1 MMLVQKALKSLER
14 LPKLGIWP
22 AAVFVL
28 CSAAALLVAQQLRP
42 TRYAE
47 RQGVTL
53 GAMLPPTVQQWR
65 EVKSNLVQMSLTPD
79 GIDRS
84 EAVAATYDDTAMTSY
99 ADPQGNLVMV
109 ALAYGRLQRQE
120 GKIHRPELCYSSQGF
135 TLKSSTAVPLALSAD
150 GGADGKVQVH
160 RLEVVSRGR
169 REVVSYWIRIGDL
182 FSTSAFA
189 TRTHIMK
196 VGLQGEIP
204 DGILFRVSQII
215 PSDLTEPQVEAA
227 YARQEAFMATLAG
240 SLTGG
245 GKKML
250 VGDRLA
256 LRAGGSS
263 NAAS

>member
-1 MMLVQKALKSLER
+1 MDWLQKTLKGLGH

-22 AAVFVL
+22 ATAFLL
-28 CSAAALLVAQQLRP
+28 CSAAALVAAQQLRP

-53 GAMLPPTVQQWR
+53 NAMLPPNVQQWR
-65 EVKSNLVQMSLTPD
+65 EVKSNLVQMSLTPE
-79 GIDRS
+79 GVDRS

-99 ADPQGNLVMV
+99 ADAQGNLVMV

-120 GKIHRPELCYSSQGF
+120 GKIHRPELCYSAQGF
-135 TLKSSTAVPLALSAD
+135 TVKSQATVALPLTAD
-150 GGADGKVQVH
+150 GALDGQVQVH
-160 RLEVVSRGR
+160 RIDTASRR
-169 REVVSYWIRIGDL
+169 QREIVSYWIRIGDL
-182 FSTSAFA
+182 FSASAFE

-204 DGILFRVSQII
+204 DGILFRVSQVI
-215 PSDLTEPQVEAA
+215 PADLAGPELEAA
-227 YARQEAFMATLAG
+227 YARQEAFMAALSG

-250 VGDRLA
+250 IGDRLA
-256 LRAGGSS
+256 LRAGGSHATS
-263 NAAS
+263 

>member
-1 MMLVQKALKSLER
+1 MLLFQKALKSLER
-14 LPKLGIWP
+14 LPRLGIRP
-22 AAVFVL
+22 AVALLL

-53 GAMLPPTVQQWR
+53 GAMLPPTVKQWR
-65 EVKSNLVQMSLTPD
+65 EVKSNLVQMSLTPE

-99 ADPQGNLVMV
+99 ADPKGNLVMV

-120 GKIHRPELCYSSQGF
+120 GKIHRPELCYSAQGF
-135 TLKSSTAVPLALSAD
+135 TVNTKTTVALPLTP
-150 GGADGKVQVH
+150 GGAPDGLIQVH
-160 RLEVVSRGR
+160 RIDTSSRR
-169 REVVSYWIRIGDL
+169 QREIVSYWIRIGDL
-182 FSTSAFA
+182 FSVSAFE
-189 TRTHIMK
+189 TRTHIMT

-204 DGILFRVSQII
+204 DGILFRVSQVV
-215 PSDLTEPQVEAA
+215 PSELTGPELEAA
-227 YARQEAFMATLAG
+227 YARQESFMVALAG

-250 VGDRLA
+250 IGDRLA
-256 LRAGGSS
+256 LRAGGS